1 MSHPTINTAHPA
13 YPNRHPSEA
22 PQGKSF
28 VVTWLL
34 SLFLGIFGIDRF
46 YLGKIGTGV
55 LKLVTLGGLG
65 IWALVDLVIVL
76 TGAARDKR
84 GLPLDG
90 YQGVRAAAW
99 AITAAVVMFGAVG
112 GVNAVS
118 GTAAPEAAPAT
129 PASQEAAPAGEAETD
144 SPSAGDPGAEK
155 SAADEQEPTWVTAAE
170 LSGTANKSSEVFEL
184 TGGEARLDYSFNGD
198 PDFAIGAVYLLEEG
212 TDLQVDGG
220 IPLVML
226 DGPETDTT
234 ALHKG
239 AGRYYLHVTAANME
253 DWTVAVEQ
261 AG

>member
-1 MSHPTINTAHPA
+1 MSQPATNTAHPA

-65 IWALVDLVIVL
+65 IWALVDLIIVL

-99 AITAAVVMFGAVG
+99 AITAAVVIFGAVG
-112 GVNAVS
+112 GANAVN
-118 GTAAPEAAPAT
+118 GTAAPEAALAPSA
-129 PASQEAAPAGEAETD
+129 PQEVAPAGEAESVAAAAED
-144 SPSAGDPGAEK
+144 GAAAP
-155 SAADEQEPTWVTAAE
+155 AADDQEPTWVTAAE

-184 TGGEARLDYSFNGD
+184 TGGEARLDYAFNGD

-253 DWTVAVEQ
+253 DWTVTVEQ